1 MCIGGEN
8 YVETE
13 EDYFLGYSE
22 TEQSGYDEGY
32 ADGRAGNNKPE
43 PGERLPNGEPTKR
56 VTKMEEKMVVI
67 LDIYTD
73 IVWVSM
79 KKPILMDKQ

>member
-32 ADGRAGNNKPE
+32 ADGRAGNNNKPE
-43 PGERLPNGEPTKR
+43 PGERLPNGEPTKKGYENGR
-56 VTKMEEKMVVI
+56 KDGRYFGYIHGYSVGEYEEAN
-67 LDIYTD
+67 
-73 IVWVSM
+73 
-79 KKPILMDKQ
+79 PNG